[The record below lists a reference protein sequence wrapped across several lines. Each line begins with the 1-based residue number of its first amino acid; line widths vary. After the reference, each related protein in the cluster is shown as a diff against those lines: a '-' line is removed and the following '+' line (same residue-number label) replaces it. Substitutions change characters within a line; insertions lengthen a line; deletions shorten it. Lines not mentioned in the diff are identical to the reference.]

1 MYARASNSPETFPSY
16 GISDIDGDFGAEDFY
31 AGEPVSPP
39 HLKGPNVVPYTYLFL
54 LLALA
59 VGWGFAS
66 DSATRQQWTSTFE
79 QLASAANNAA
89 HSSLSPD
96 PMASKELASSEK
108 PAAPPPAA
116 PPPATSPLPL
126 PVVTVTEAPGS
137 KPEFF
142 VGGHRKRRCRCAIT
156 VFAVRSGR
164 PVSQTGGS
172 RRASSRFVT
181 RAPRAALGDGLSQRC
196 VCYRESGQ
204 DRSGRWRIY
213 VAALA
218 QNRRCRLQRPLRTG
232 RRTRLP
238 PLRRNGHQG
247 SLVDDR
253 AADGKMRCEGR
264 LSQPCEGK
272 DDRIVEIT
280 RARHGPWRPNATRS
294 FLRNDLSL
302 ALSPA
307 FPLFGPS
314 YAA

>member
-79 QLASAANNAA
+79 QLASAANNVA
-89 HSSLSPD
+89 HSSFSPD

-137 KPEFF
+137 KPE
-142 VGGHRKRRCRCAIT
+142 
-156 VFAVRSGR
+156 
-164 PVSQTGGS
+164 
-172 RRASSRFVT
+172 SSSEVT
-181 RAPRAALGDGLSQRC
+181 AKD
-196 VCYRESGQ
+196 
-204 DRSGRWRIY
+204 
-213 VAALA
+213 
-218 QNRRCRLQRPLRTG
+218 
-232 RRTRLP
+232 
-238 PLRRNGHQG
+238 
-247 SLVDDR
+247 
-253 AADGKMRCEGR
+253 AAD
-264 LSQPCEGK
+264 
-272 DDRIVEIT
+272 
-280 RARHGPWRPNATRS
+280 
-294 FLRNDLSL
+294 
-302 ALSPA
+302 ALSPSSPSGQADPYRKRAEAAGLHPDLSRVLLARLSATDYRNAA
-307 FPLFGPS
+307 FAIEKAVKTVPDDGEFTWPRSRKTG
-314 YAA
+314 AAVFNVHFVQGTGHDCRRYVVTVTKDRWSTTALPMEKCGVKVAYRSPAKEKTIE